1 MAGLTRRQ
9 QVAFVAAFAAFAL
22 IVVPLGVRKGQD
34 ITTEIAQAHR
44 ILDGLVLY
52 HTPQT
57 QGIWWPP
64 FALLVVVPFAALS
77 DASLVLAKACWG
89 ALGIVALA
97 WSIYES
103 GRRWGW
109 RPALVALA
117 VVLFPIHNNFRH
129 LNFETL
135 LVALL
140 VAAAADLADGRPAR
154 AGVWVGLATALKIFP
169 GLLLPYF
176 AWRRQWKAFGAAAA
190 VAAGVTV
197 LALLPYGPGG
207 ALEALE
213 NFVSLTIHGQNFQ
226 GGTIVGLHM
235 QKLGRLGYALGG
247 APASIVALH
256 LLAAGL
262 VLARLARRP
271 APPTDDPP
279 LEVGMVILLAVLVT
293 PIAWLHTFTLGYLA
307 WVAAVAYPPT
317 LAGVAARAW
326 TSALVGAGILASGI
340 LAHIPWG
347 GALAFVPKHNDTVG
361 SLMLLALLTLAPFIS
376 ARTTASPPDPL
387 SAMRRGGTLMRGDG
401 GSA

>member
-1 MAGLTRRQ
+1 MAALTRRQ
-9 QVAFVAAFAAFAL
+9 QVAFVAAFAAYAL
-22 IVVPLGVRKGQD
+22 IVVPLGVRKGDD

-64 FALLVVVPFAALS
+64 FALLVVVPFAALA

-89 ALGIVALA
+89 VLGIVALA
-97 WSIYES
+97 WSVHEC

-117 VVLFPIHNNFRH
+117 VVLFPVHNNFHH

-135 LVALL
+135 LLALL
-140 VAAAADLADGRPAR
+140 VAAAADLADGRAAR

-176 AWRRQWKAFGAAAA
+176 AWRRQWKAFGAGVA
-190 VAAGVTV
+190 VAAGVTI

-213 NFVSLTIHGQNFQ
+213 NFVTLTIHGQNFQ
-226 GGTIVGLHM
+226 GGTIVGFHM
-235 QKLGRLGYALGG
+235 QKLGRLGYAIGG
-247 APASIVALH
+247 TAVSIVALH

-262 VLARLARRP
+262 VLATLSRRAAR
-271 APPTDDPP
+271 PPDDPP
-279 LEVGMVILLAVLVT
+279 LEVGIVILFAVLVT

-307 WVAAVAYPPT
+307 WVAAVAYPPALT
-317 LAGVAARAW
+317 GTARTAWRASLWIVAIHASTAASSLPLPSVLRFF
-326 TSALVGAGILASGI
+326 TS
-340 LAHIPWG
+340 
-347 GALAFVPKHNDTVG
+347 HNDTVG
-361 SLMLLALLTLAPFIS
+361 ALLVLGLLLWQRTARSRAPV
-376 ARTTASPPDPL
+376 TALQSGSPQPV
-387 SAMRRGGTLMRGDG
+387 
-401 GSA
+401 

>member
-1 MAGLTRRQ
+1 MAALTRRQ
-9 QVAFVAAFAAFAL
+9 QVAFVAAFTAYAL
-22 IVVPLGVRKGQD
+22 IVVPLGVRKGDD

-64 FALLVVVPFAALS
+64 FALLVVVPFAALA

-89 ALGIVALA
+89 VLGMVALA
-97 WSIYES
+97 WSVHEA

-117 VVLFPIHNNFRH
+117 VVLFPVHNNFHH

-140 VAAAADLADGRPAR
+140 VAAAADLADGRAAR

-176 AWRRQWKAFGAAAA
+176 AWRRQWRAFGAGVA
-190 VAAGVTV
+190 VAAGVTL
-197 LALLPYGPGG
+197 LALVPYGPAG

-226 GGTIVGLHM
+226 GGTIVGFHM
-235 QKLGRLGYALGG
+235 QKLGRLGYAIGG
-247 APASIVALH
+247 APASIVVLH
-256 LLAAGL
+256 LVATGL
-262 VLARLARRP
+262 VLATLARRP
-271 APPTDDPP
+271 TPPADDPP
-279 LEVGMVILLAVLVT
+279 LEIGIVTLLAVLIT

-307 WVAAVAYPPT
+307 WVAAVAYPPAFTGTARTAWRAT
-317 LAGVAARAW
+317 LWIVA
-326 TSALVGAGILASGI
+326 IHASTAASS
-340 LAHIPWG
+340 LPLPAV
-347 GALAFVPKHNDTVG
+347 LRFFTKFNDTVG
-361 SLMLLALLTLAPFIS
+361 ALLVLGLILWQRT
-376 ARTTASPPDPL
+376 ARTRAPLTTLQPGSPQPV
-387 SAMRRGGTLMRGDG
+387 
-401 GSA
+401 

>member
-1 MAGLTRRQ
+1 MAALTRRQ
-9 QVAFVAAFAAFAL
+9 QVAFVAAFTAYAL
-22 IVVPLGVRKGQD
+22 IVIPLGVRKGDD

-44 ILDGLVLY
+44 ILDGLMLY
-52 HTPQT
+52 DTPQT
-57 QGIWWPP
+57 QGVWWPP
-64 FALLVVVPFAALS
+64 FALLVVVPFAALA

-89 ALGIVALA
+89 VLGMVALA
-97 WSIYES
+97 WSVHEA

-117 VVLFPIHNNFRH
+117 VVLFPVHNNFHH

-140 VAAAADLADGRPAR
+140 VAAAADLADGRLTR

-190 VAAGVTV
+190 VAAGVTL
-197 LALLPYGPGG
+197 LALLPYGPSG

-235 QKLGRLGYALGG
+235 QKLGRLGYAIGG

-262 VLARLARRP
+262 VLATLARRP
-271 APPTDDPP
+271 APAANDPP
-279 LEVGMVILLAVLVT
+279 LEVGIVILLAVLIT

-317 LAGVAARAW
+317 LTGTARTAWRASLWIVA
-326 TSALVGAGILASGI
+326 IHASTAASS
-340 LAHIPWG
+340 LP
-347 GALAFVPKHNDTVG
+347 LPSVLRFFTMHNDTVG
-361 SLMLLALLTLAPFIS
+361 ALLVLGLLLWQRS
-376 ARTTASPPDPL
+376 ARTPARTALTTLQPGSPQPV
-387 SAMRRGGTLMRGDG
+387 
-401 GSA
+401 

>member
-1 MAGLTRRQ
+1 MAALTRRQ
-9 QVAFVAAFAAFAL
+9 QVAFVAAFAAYAL
-22 IVVPLGVRKGQD
+22 IVVPLGVRKGDD
-34 ITTEIAQAHR
+34 IITEIAQAHR

-64 FALLVVVPFAALS
+64 FALLIVVPFAALA
-77 DASLVLAKACWG
+77 DASLVVAKACWG
-89 ALGIVALA
+89 ALGMVALA
-97 WSIYES
+97 WSVYES

-117 VVLFPIHNNFRH
+117 VVLFPVHNNFHH

-135 LVALL
+135 LLALL
-140 VAAAADLADGRPAR
+140 VAAAADLADGRQTR

-190 VAAGVTV
+190 VALGVTV

-207 ALEALE
+207 AIEALE

-235 QKLGRLGYALGG
+235 QKLGRLGYAIGG
-247 APASIVALH
+247 APASIVVLH
-256 LLAAGL
+256 LVAAGF
-262 VLARLARRP
+262 VLATLARRP
-271 APPTDDPP
+271 APSADDPP
-279 LEVGMVILLAVLVT
+279 LEVGIVILLAVLVT

-307 WVAAVAYPPT
+307 WVAAVAYPPALT
-317 LAGVAARAW
+317 GTARTAWRASLWIVAIHASTAA
-326 TSALVGAGILASGI
+326 SALPLPAVLR
-340 LAHIPWG
+340 
-347 GALAFVPKHNDTVG
+347 FFTKFNDTVG
-361 SLMLLALLTLAPFIS
+361 ALLVFGLLLWQRSVRTRAPL
-376 ARTTASPPDPL
+376 TTFQPGSPQPV
-387 SAMRRGGTLMRGDG
+387 
-401 GSA
+401 

>member
-1 MAGLTRRQ
+1 MAALTRRQ
-9 QVAFVAAFAAFAL
+9 QVAFVAAFAAYAL
-22 IVVPLGVRKGQD
+22 IVLPLGVRKGDD

-64 FALLVVVPFAALS
+64 FALLIVVPFAALA

-89 ALGIVALA
+89 ALGMVAFA
-97 WSIYES
+97 WSVHET

-117 VVLFPIHNNFRH
+117 VVLFPVHNNFHH

-135 LVALL
+135 LLALL
-140 VAAAADLADGRPAR
+140 VAAAADLADGRAAR

-176 AWRRQWKAFGAAAA
+176 AWRRQWKAFGAGAA
-190 VAAGVTV
+190 VAAGVTL

-226 GGTIVGLHM
+226 GGTIVGFHM
-235 QKLGRLGYALGG
+235 QKLGKLGYALGG

-256 LLAAGL
+256 LVAAGF
-262 VLARLARRP
+262 VLATLARRP
-271 APPTDDPP
+271 PLGPPADDPP
-279 LEVGMVILLAVLVT
+279 LEVGIVILLAVLVT

-307 WVAAVAYPPT
+307 WVAAVAYPPALT
-317 LAGVAARAW
+317 GTARTAWQVSLWIVAIHASTAA
-326 TSALVGAGILASGI
+326 SAFPLPAVLR
-340 LAHIPWG
+340 
-347 GALAFVPKHNDTVG
+347 FFTRFNDTVG
-361 SLMLLALLTLAPFIS
+361 ALLVLGLLLWQRS
-376 ARTTASPPDPL
+376 ARTRAPITTIQPGSPQPV
-387 SAMRRGGTLMRGDG
+387 
-401 GSA
+401 

>member
-1 MAGLTRRQ
+1 MAALTRRQ
-9 QVAFVAAFAAFAL
+9 QVAFVAAFAAYAL
-22 IVVPLGVRKGQD
+22 IVLPLGVRKGDD

-64 FALLVVVPFAALS
+64 FALLIVVPFAALA
-77 DASLVLAKACWG
+77 DASLVVAKACWG
-89 ALGIVALA
+89 ALGMVAFA
-97 WSIYES
+97 WSVHET

-117 VVLFPIHNNFRH
+117 VVLFPVHNNFHH

-140 VAAAADLADGRPAR
+140 VAAAADLADGRAAR

-176 AWRRQWKAFGAAAA
+176 AWRRQWKAFGAGVA
-190 VAAGVTV
+190 VAAGVTL
-197 LALLPYGPGG
+197 LALLPYGPAG

-226 GGTIVGLHM
+226 GGTIVGFHM
-235 QKLGRLGYALGG
+235 QKLGKLGYALGG
-247 APASIVALH
+247 APASIVVLH
-256 LLAAGL
+256 LLAVGL
-262 VLARLARRP
+262 VIATLARRP
-271 APPTDDPP
+271 TPGPPADDPP
-279 LEVGMVILLAVLVT
+279 LEIGIVTLLAVLVT

-307 WVAAVAYPPT
+307 WVAAVAYPPAFTGTARTAWRAT
-317 LAGVAARAW
+317 LWIVA
-326 TSALVGAGILASGI
+326 IHASTAASS
-340 LAHIPWG
+340 LPLPAV
-347 GALAFVPKHNDTVG
+347 LRFFTKFNDTVG
-361 SLMLLALLTLAPFIS
+361 ALLVLGLILWQRS
-376 ARTTASPPDPL
+376 ARTRAPITTIQPGSPQPV
-387 SAMRRGGTLMRGDG
+387 
-401 GSA
+401 